1 MGTSRNASQTSPE
14 PIYRHS
20 SKSRSSS
27 VLPPADDAPPPN
39 QNREWRTEM
48 DGRPGEYNRSS
59 EKVVQAMEKDYKP
72 YFDEFGHYREGYP
85 RIELEYPN
93 NNATEFFVPLYP
105 KDPDHYNPLKDVVD
119 SLHVIIGILDPQLQ
133 KLFGTLPEDVF
144 SNLVSPESSP
154 KSSPSSALSSP
165 PSSQGSCNS
174 SLTSLSTPCLSEA
187 AAKALA
193 RANGD
198 VLRCI
203 RRALHT
209 ENGAMFIEFFE
220 EAMRRMRD
228 IKYPML
234 PQDIFADP
242 PPNGPRARGG
252 IPYKVLMRIL
262 EENYQRN
269 VGPFVP
275 QLRQYEAFSSKVY
288 GELMPSLVYEML
300 KHTRLDENSLF
311 LDLGCGVGNVVAQ
324 ASLQTGCRSYG
335 IECMETPARI
345 ASRMLPQ
352 FKARC
357 RMWGV
362 NVGEIELEHGDMLK
376 SKRVDELIP
385 QADVVLVNNKVF
397 DDWLNENLRPKFLD
411 LKEGAIVISLRPF
424 VSSLN
429 ARVTERNVSA
439 VTSLHVPPLM
449 IPEVDDISTIFDV
462 TERTFASGSVSWA
475 DTGGSY
481 YVHRVDR
488 AGYSEIRKRFESS
501 RGIRSTR
508 RTR

>member
-1 MGTSRNASQTSPE
+1 
-14 PIYRHS
+14 
-20 SKSRSSS
+20 
-27 VLPPADDAPPPN
+27 
-39 QNREWRTEM
+39 
-48 DGRPGEYNRSS
+48 
-59 EKVVQAMEKDYKP
+59 
-72 YFDEFGHYREGYP
+72 
-85 RIELEYPN
+85 
-93 NNATEFFVPLYP
+93 
-105 KDPDHYNPLKDVVD
+105 
-119 SLHVIIGILDPQLQ
+119 
-133 KLFGTLPEDVF
+133 
-144 SNLVSPESSP
+144 
-154 KSSPSSALSSP
+154 
-165 PSSQGSCNS
+165 
-174 SLTSLSTPCLSEA
+174 
-187 AAKALA
+187 
-193 RANGD
+193 
-198 VLRCI
+198 
-203 RRALHT
+203 
-209 ENGAMFIEFFE
+209 MFIEFFE

-242 PPNGPRARGG
+242 PPNAFLSAIDGWRARGG

-429 ARVTERNVSA
+429 ARVTERNV
-439 VTSLHVPPLM
+439 
-449 IPEVDDISTIFDV
+449 DDISTIFDV

-501 RGIRSTR
+501 RGIRSSR